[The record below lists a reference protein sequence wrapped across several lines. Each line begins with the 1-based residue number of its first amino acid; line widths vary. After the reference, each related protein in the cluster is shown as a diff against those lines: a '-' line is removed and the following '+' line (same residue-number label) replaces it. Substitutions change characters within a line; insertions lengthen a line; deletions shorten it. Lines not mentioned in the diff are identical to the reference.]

1 MEKNTPL
8 TSSRPYLF
16 RAMHEWM
23 SDSGETPLAVVDA
36 AYPGVKVP
44 EAHIQDGR
52 IVLNVS
58 WSATGNLVMDNEAV
72 SFNAR
77 FGGVGH
83 TVYLPIDSIVAIYGR
98 ESGQGM
104 VFQQESDVEQ
114 VATDAP
120 VAQQDQQ
127 PPPSDDGPGRP
138 NSRPN
143 GPPGLRLVK

>member
-1 MEKNTPL
+1 MEQNTPL

-23 SDSGETPLAVVDA
+23 SDCGETPLVVVDVSC
-36 AYPGVKVP
+36 PGVKVP
-44 EAHIQDGR
+44 EAHIEDGR
-52 IVLNVS
+52 IVLNAS
-58 WSATGNLVMDNEAV
+58 WSATANLVMDNEAV

-83 TVYLPIDSIVAIYGR
+83 TVYLPIDSIIAIYGR

-104 VFQQESDVEQ
+104 VFQQESDAEQ
-114 VATDAP
+114 VATDTP
-120 VAQQDQQ
+120 IAQQDQQ
-127 PPPSDDGPGRP
+127 PSPSDDGP
-138 NSRPN
+138 SRPA

>member
-104 VFQQESDVEQ
+104 VFQQENDAEQ

-127 PPPSDDGPGRP
+127 PPPSDDGPSSP